1 MTISLVVCTS
11 QCTFFIKI
19 SVVLIRLVSLQSM
32 NTLCGKNL
40 KAKQTLIVRRGEHE
54 MYMGWRSQSPQLLEL
69 CFEKS
74 GEYDGV
80 ILKRPVPARRGDDRT
95 NNQYYQPPTSQ

>member
-1 MTISLVVCTS
+1 
-11 QCTFFIKI
+11 
-19 SVVLIRLVSLQSM
+19 
-32 NTLCGKNL
+32 
-40 KAKQTLIVRRGEHE
+40 